1 VCYSN
6 RTSNEW
12 TRQELVETEGKLS
25 GMTIEIMVDLK
36 KRTRQEHNVDEL
48 ECSVYSMKR
57 TRKKDA
63 ITSVLSIANEK
74 N

>member
-1 VCYSN
+1 MGSVHSMKRARKEHVWSGVQYTQGRGHGKN
-6 RTSNEW
+6 MDD
-12 TRQELVETEGKLS
+12 LV
-25 GMTIEIMVDLK
+25 
-36 KRTRQEHNVDEL
+36 
-48 ECSVYSMKR
+48 CSVYSMKR